1 VPLSA
6 LSYSCL
12 RERGEVRVFWQS
24 AAGQIL
30 LGFLSNLLFV
40 VVLTAVGVLY
50 VRAVFARRS
59 RPLRRL
65 LGVGGRLPG
74 TVRILVSS
82 IYVVQGGT
90 LGVQYPQPG
99 FYGPV
104 MNQSE
109 YVSALRL
116 AEAIRTRPAVRLLR
130 ALLDQLGLLDAVHD
144 ALECSIAF
152 SPQYVDSPDGGPVGV
167 DGYSVP
173 DLAGDG
179 EIAERMRRALAVP
192 GVYILVGGPFY
203 NAAVRYTLTHLGER
217 TRFRFESRSGDVRG
231 VSVVGY
237 RQDGAEQFFAQHL
250 GTPEHASGPDY
261 DYFVVQKVSRFGPG
275 RSTVFLCCGL
285 SSLATA
291 LAVGLLASQWEEL
304 ARDYGAADFALL
316 YEFHNGRDIAMPTA
330 QDVDTKLA
338 TVKLV
343 WPRPAAGS

>member
-1 VPLSA
+1 M
-6 LSYSCL
+6 
-12 RERGEVRVFWQS
+12 FWET

-40 VVLTAVGVLY
+40 VVLTAIGVVY

-65 LGVGGRLPG
+65 LGIAGDVPG

-90 LGVQYPQPG
+90 LGVQSPRTG

-116 AEAIRTRPAVRLLR
+116 AEAIRTKPAVRLLR
-130 ALLDQLGLLDAVHD
+130 AILGQLGLLDAVHD
-144 ALECSIAF
+144 PLDCSIAF
-152 SPQYVDSPDGGPVGV
+152 SPQYVDSPDGGAVTP
-167 DGYSVP
+167 DEYSVP

-179 EIAERMRRALAVP
+179 EVAERMRRSLAAP

-203 NAAVRYTLTHLGER
+203 NAAVCYTLTHLGER
-217 TRFRFESRSGDVRG
+217 TRFRFVTEDGHTRG
-231 VSVVGY
+231 ISVIGY
-237 RQDGAEQFFAQHL
+237 RQDGSEQFFAQHR
-250 GTPEHASGPDY
+250 GTAEHAPGPDY
-261 DYFVVQKVSRFGPG
+261 DYFAVQKVSRFGPG
-275 RSTVFLCCGL
+275 NSTVFLCCGL

-291 LAVGLLASQWEEL
+291 MAVGFLASRWETLE
-304 ARDYGAADFALL
+304 REYGAADFALL

-338 TVKLV
+338 TVKPI
-343 WPRPAAGS
+343 WPRPAAPADTD